1 MAYDQEL
8 AGRIRV
14 VLADRPGV
22 EEKKMFGGLTFMLN
36 GNMCCGVLNDD
47 LVVRVGPDQYEEAL
61 GLPHARP
68 MDFTGRPLN
77 GMLSVGPE
85 GYQNEATLESW
96 VARAVNHALSLK
108 PGGHITETEVEPVR
122 EAGHRD
128 VPSPRHRRL

>member
-8 AGRIRV
+8 AERIRV
-14 VLADRPGV
+14 VMADRPGV

-61 GLPHARP
+61 GQPHARP
-68 MDFTGRPLN
+68 MDFTGRSLK
-77 GMLSVGPE
+77 GMLYVGPE

-108 PGGHITETEVEPVR
+108 PGGTSRKRKSNHKR
-122 EAGHRD
+122 GRA
-128 VPSPRHRRL
+128 S